1 MGAGKFYN
9 GVNPNQIT
17 RDTAESND
25 RLGIHH
31 LARRGI
37 AGRAVLLDYGRWALK
52 NNPEFDPFKRI
63 EITVQEL
70 EQVAEA
76 QGVTFE
82 PADILLVRTGW
93 MAQYERYG
101 EEVKNHIDDKENP
114 SCAGVKACEETFRWI
129 WDHHFAAVGSDNF
142 PFEAF
147 PPKAWEDSCR
157 TYKHTVTMYM
167 HKLTYFIL
175 RLRLLGWIWHAYWRI
190 IVLGCTCRRFCQG
203 WRLYLLLHQCSS

>member
-1 MGAGKFYN
+1 MAFDDCYNNFNTQSSSQWDGLRHVSHLGAGKFYN
-9 GVNPNQIT
+9 GVDPQQIT
-17 RDTAESND
+17 SDTAESND

-101 EEVKNHIDDKENP
+101 EEVKNHIDDMENP

-157 TYKHTVTMYM
+157 TYKSTVTTCV
-167 HKLTYFIL
+167 HKLTNL
-175 RLRLLGWIWHAYWRI
+175 
-190 IVLGCTCRRFCQG
+190 FC
-203 WRLYLLLHQCSS
+203 S